1 MLGFKEDRLTG
12 GPKLHSL
19 SLDRPMAAFDQEQFI
34 RRLIAETLFY
44 DDEYGALGNL
54 SLIDLQSRQER
65 YLASYVPD
73 DGTFIIE
80 EATDWEDYEPVDGD
94 EIGYALAV
102 DSKEHGCFDSPE
114 EAADALLQIARQQGL
129 LPSVTLLFEED
140 EVA

>member
-1 MLGFKEDRLTG
+1 
-12 GPKLHSL
+12 
-19 SLDRPMAAFDQEQFI
+19 MAAFDLEQFT

-65 YLASYVPD
+65 FLASYVPD

-80 EATDWEDYEPVDGD
+80 EATDWEDYEPVEGD

-102 DSKEHGCFDSPE
+102 DSNEHGCFDTPE
-114 EAADALLQIARQQGL
+114 EAADALLQLARQQGL

-140 EVA
+140 EVT